1 LTSLSLHKDQ
11 CLFRFSHSLDVAD
24 PTLKLDFV
32 TTFLLGD

>member
-1 LTSLSLHKDQ
+1 
-11 CLFRFSHSLDVAD
+11 LFRFSHSLDVAD